1 MAKMHGKWQKYLEN
15 GKSTWKMARVSRP
28 NVGLKQRLVSN
39 LKCRTFSDV
48 QMFLLMKLF
57 SFSSICFWIFHYLL
71 MYFYFSSD
79 PCAHGVRSLGSN
91 VCPYIRHAFETLWRP
106 SEDCQCCQ
114 CCEDLANDLAS
125 ETLVDDPSW
134 WP

>member
-1 MAKMHGKWQKYLEN
+1 MLNIIATNIGPANGKSTRKRANVSENGKSAWKMTQVPEKWQKYLEKGKMLRKLAKMHGKWQKYLEN

-57 SFSSICFWIFHYLL
+57 SFSSICF
-71 MYFYFSSD
+71 
-79 PCAHGVRSLGSN
+79 
-91 VCPYIRHAFETLWRP
+91 
-106 SEDCQCCQ
+106 
-114 CCEDLANDLAS
+114 
-125 ETLVDDPSW
+125 
-134 WP
+134 